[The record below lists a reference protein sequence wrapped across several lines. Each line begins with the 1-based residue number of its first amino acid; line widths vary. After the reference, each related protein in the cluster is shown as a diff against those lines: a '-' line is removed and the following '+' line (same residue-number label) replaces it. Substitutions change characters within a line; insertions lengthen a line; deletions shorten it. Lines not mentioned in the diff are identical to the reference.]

1 MNKIQTVE
9 ATGLYEWEVSTTIDG
24 KDIPLDFTLFGCT
37 FEDGT
42 KKKTIT
48 PNASDVYTFKLKGQ
62 APESDMRVQHAVV
75 QYDDF
80 GLPVTLQEASRN
92 IVRPVSNIID
102 FRLQT
107 QGFESLPLG
116 VVPSSGINMIL
127 GQVDELTEFDPDL
140 YVKLEELPTGAPSFD
155 QAITVYFD
163 KFRKVRYWLAN
174 IHTDTPTV
182 VKKDTLDLVDC
193 LMRYNPTTKMRQII
207 DVFKDGKLHV
217 YAVGTNYTTY
227 DLKCKPTRAK
237 FFGQALRV
245 IDSNGT
251 LRVYDGLTFVQSTQ
265 YADNFYTDFSDG
277 ELPAGGYNN
286 VAITREGKLVALAGD
301 PAKVKIANDSG
312 MFFYHAGQ
320 KTNKFYGYDP
330 LAKTTIQVFDWEA
343 QTLTPRAAMTPERVL
358 EYRTLASVSGNGAAM
373 TAGSEY
379 VPESEQ
385 IFIGVTSN
393 PYEGDIADR
402 RLGYF
407 LTDVQDLKH
416 ITTPDYNSVIPAFNV
431 ELGQKVKAKFRVTSL
446 DTDMALPIT
455 LPESVTWK
463 ATINGVETKTAR
475 SGDEIEIEMESP
487 ELTFG
492 YYPISVGRSSGL
504 IEIVPD
510 SMPDPFT
517 FKSVHEQ
524 PENFWYSTEEITI
537 TGINV
542 RVPLT
547 LTVNEG
553 VDYTRFKIYVNGQ
566 ERQMPVYIFNNDKL
580 RLDVY
585 HETFQT
591 RVEVTVGDRTSKF
604 GVYTIDELPI
614 PPLTNWCYVPSGKK
628 VTSDPILNDSPADLD
643 LTITTGNA
651 TFSNGLTTIKLAAG
665 KSTNIIH
672 VAEPNT
678 KATIG
683 FKSVV
688 YSYEWKVWSDNV
700 WLDLPPAEKR
710 STSMTFDES
719 PAIKFD
725 AIPVT
730 EESKWKTVLRV
741 PSGILLTVGTEQI
754 DHELDSRS
762 VYLTPFELEID
773 VQDLEIG
780 AYPRTTPY
788 GIQLG
793 DAVVE
798 WDYLYTTDPTYEQ
811 GLVNVQTIAQRFKN
825 AVAEVVTTTKS
836 VLTSAYRH
844 TVTKFNTR
852 ARAAMVLAQTFEQEF
867 ESVDITIQTMKNLF
881 VGIKTEHT
889 TFDQSATSKSI
900 SVRYFDQKM
909 KKVYIEAVTKFQ
921 TGDPRYL
928 YDRHSLFEATKFI
941 YQVYDTSYTPP
952 FGAEYQSYRLD
963 KSETQLTA
971 DYQTDS
977 TWMTARNQIAKWNHD
992 IWYYI
997 GRTEAWK
1004 YQTKTDN
1011 KGQMTA
1017 IYLHL
1022 NDAYKIGTTTKYTGW
1037 TQHVFDSIEA
1047 RWVGLNPNADS
1058 SRWLRRAAH
1067 STGTAHWFN
1076 IEVFP
1081 AWIKGSVKPILTNQH
1096 KPAYVEGSIIPV
1108 EPFGPV
1114 QISEIHHWIGREL
1127 DTAYI
1132 PNPTYVIEMDGKAKY
1147 VQQLT
1152 TSGDAITLT
1161 PNFIATYVTTIP
1173 NESMPRKVEQQ
1184 VIPAVS
1190 ARKKSAKAKVV
1201 LELPKR
1207 KFTAPMD
1214 ELSEGKTD
1222 PLENGYFP
1230 TEQQALRNAVT
1241 VWGNDP
1247 SAVRAAQRPDGT
1259 WYWIKEIPCDN
1270 SCGAYSCD
1278 TAGYLSGG

>member
-9 ATGLYEWEVSTTIDG
+9 ATGLYEWEVSQAIEG
-24 KDIPLDFTLFGCT
+24 KDTPLDFTLFGCT

-42 KKKTIT
+42 KTKTIT
-48 PNASDVYTFKLKGQ
+48 PNGSDLYEFKLKAD
-62 APESDMRVQHAVV
+62 APTSDQVTHHAVV
-75 QYDDF
+75 QYDDY

-116 VVPSSGINMIL
+116 IVPSTGINMIL
-127 GQVDELTEFDPDL
+127 GQTDELTDFDPDL
-140 YVKLEELPTGAPSFD
+140 YTAIESLPTGALQFD
-155 QAITVYFD
+155 QAITVYYD
-163 KFRKVRYWLAN
+163 RARKVRYWLAD
-174 IHTDTPTV
+174 IHTDEPKV
-182 VKKDTLDLVDC
+182 VKKNSIDLVDVM
-193 LMRYNPTTKMRQII
+193 MRYNPVTKMRQII
-207 DVFKDGKLHV
+207 DVLKAGQLHIYGV
-217 YAVGTNYTTY
+217 TDNYTTVQ
-227 DLKCKPTRAK
+227 LNCKPVRAK
-237 FFGQALRV
+237 FRDTTLYV
-245 IDSNGT
+245 IDSLGR
-251 LRVYDGLTFVQSTQ
+251 LISYDQDFKQLAIKDDQ
-265 YADNFYTDFSDG
+265 FYTDVSDTFDIA
-277 ELPAGGYNN
+277 L
-286 VAITREGKLVALAGD
+286 TRQGKLVSAAD
-301 PAKVKIANDSG
+301 VSVANNSG
-312 MFFYHAGQ
+312 MFFYYIGD
-320 KTNKFYGYDP
+320 KTNKVYGYDP
-330 LAKTTIQVFDWEA
+330 VAKTTIQVYDFEA
-343 QTLTPRAAMTPERVL
+343 KTLTPRSAMTPESIL
-358 EYRTLASVSGNGAAM
+358 EYRTLASVGSNGAVM
-373 TAGSEY
+373 TPGSEY
-379 VPESEQ
+379 VPESDQ

-393 PYEGDIADR
+393 PYEGTEADK

-407 LTDVQDLKH
+407 LNDVPDLKH
-416 ITTPDYNSVIPAFNV
+416 ITTPDYTSVIPAFDV
-431 ELGQKVKAKFRVTSL
+431 ELGDKVNAKFTVSVP
-446 DTDMALPIT
+446 DKDMALPIT
-455 LPESVTWK
+455 LPETVTWTAK
-463 ATINGVETKTAR
+463 VNGVEAKTAR
-475 SGDEIEIEMESP
+475 NGDVVEIEMRSP
-487 ELTFG
+487 ELTYG
-492 YYPISVGRSSGL
+492 YYPISVGRSSSL

-517 FKSVHEQ
+517 FQSVHDQ
-524 PENFWYSTEEITI
+524 PENFWYMTENVTI

-542 RVPLT
+542 RVPVTVL
-547 LTVNEG
+547 VNEG
-553 VDYTRFKIYVNGQ
+553 VDYDRVKIYVNDVLTP
-566 ERQMPVYIFNNDKL
+566 MPVYIHNNDKL
-580 RLDVY
+580 RLEVRHD
-585 HETFQT
+585 EFQT

-614 PPLTNWCYVPSGKK
+614 PPLTNWCYVPAGKK
-628 VTSDPILNDSPADLD
+628 ITSDPILNDSPADLD
-643 LTITTGNA
+643 LSITTGNA
-651 TFSNGLTTIKLAAG
+651 MFSNGLTTIKLGAG

-672 VAEPNT
+672 TAAANT

-688 YSYEWKVWSDNV
+688 YTYEWKVWSDNV
-700 WLDLPPAEKR
+700 WLDAPPAEKR
-710 STSMTFDES
+710 STSMNFDES

-741 PSGILLTVGTEQI
+741 PSGILLTVGTKQI

-762 VYLTPFELEID
+762 VYITPFDLEID

-798 WDYLYTTDPTYEQ
+798 WNYLYTTDPTYEQ

-825 AVAEVVTTTKS
+825 AVTEVITSTKN

-844 TVTKFNTR
+844 TVTKFDTR
-852 ARAAMVLAQTFEQEF
+852 ARAAMMLAQTFEQEF

-889 TFDQSATSKSI
+889 TFDQSAGTKSI

-909 KKVYIEAVTKFQ
+909 QKVYIDAVTKFQ
-921 TGDPRYL
+921 TGDPRYVC
-928 YDRHSLFEATKFI
+928 DRHSLFEATKFV

-952 FGAEYQSYRLD
+952 FGAAYQTDRLD

-971 DYQTDS
+971 DYQTDN

-997 GRTEAWK
+997 GRSEAWK
-1004 YQTKTDN
+1004 YQTKTGF
-1011 KGQMTA
+1011 KGQMTG

-1022 NDAYKIGTTTKYTGW
+1022 NDAYKIGTTAKYTGW
-1037 TQHVFDSIEA
+1037 TQHVFDSIKA
-1047 RWVGLNPNADS
+1047 RWVGLNPNADP
-1058 SRWLRRAAH
+1058 SRWIRRAAH

-1076 IEVFP
+1076 VELVP
-1081 AWIKGSVKPILTNQH
+1081 MWIKGPVKPILTNQH
-1096 KPAYVEGSIIPV
+1096 NPAYVKGSIIPV

-1114 QISEIHHWIGREL
+1114 QISDNHYWIGREL

-1147 VQQLT
+1147 VQQST

-1161 PNFIATYVTTIP
+1161 PSFIATYVSTIP

-1184 VIPAVS
+1184 VVPAVS
-1190 ARKKSAKAKVV
+1190 ARKQSARAKVV

-1230 TEQQALRNAVT
+1230 TEQLALRNAVT

-1270 SCGAYSCD
+1270 SCGAYGCD